1 MMRRYRTML
10 GAGICW
16 LLGIAAAGGVMLE
29 KEALTFDG
37 RNALP
42 AFALRQPLAGT
53 FTVQLKLRLRAW
65 PADGKEEFSRTSPAG
80 VVLLQGRPEAGECLI
95 RVLGKRLQLHLR
107 GSAAKGQGA
116 TARAELPLG
125 EWVRLALVHTGA
137 ETVLY
142 ADGAAVAALPVPPG
156 AGSWSRIAA
165 GQELGGIRLLQG
177 EIRELRVID
186 RALSAAEVKRAFRE
200 SGAESHLPEA
210 REQPP
215 LQLPY
220 PALKVAADVS
230 HPIAGTIAR
239 TAEIV
244 PWSGPGARDLLVSGA
259 GRFHGHRV
267 MLYRN
272 LNRDRD
278 GVPVFDSGESIGLAG
293 RDFQALRRPDGGF
306 DLIASGEGTPFPGQL
321 VFYRNT
327 GKPGAPKFGS
337 SLPISVGNRP
347 YCQAF
352 GELAP
357 RGWVIGDLDGDGVP
371 DLVAAAADPEEWNRN
386 APDGVSFFNGRE
398 AENSGP
404 GRGYD
409 IAGKWLG
416 EECRYRFFWAKGEP
430 DGEAFRFGEPK
441 PILARDTVMPLQWKT
456 YPPAPAPALLRLDG
470 VPHLIVAGDVDR
482 LLAMP
487 IFPDGAAMRCGSAAD
502 LLRERS
508 MTENYWIE
516 SLRAADLDGDGHQEL
531 IAAGNPGRITVY
543 RGRRPGD
550 FTEAGSALQRG
561 GLVETDTLVTPARGD
576 WDGDGVPDLITGD
589 ASGYLIFWPGTA
601 DPLVYGAPVHLRE
614 NGCIVHHQ
622 AGPSGSIQGYHEK
635 RWGYLQP
642 TIGDWDGD
650 GRNEIVTNDIRGEV
664 KLYRPVAG
672 RPGEVR
678 SEPFLFRGKPL
689 PAAWRVRPAILP
701 ARYGFGG
708 ENRAVLL
715 FLDWDGDLAAA
726 VPARSGSTEIAR
738 IVKLSDASG
747 KPIRLCGVRGHWG
760 RAKLAVSD
768 WDGDGV
774 WDLLWGHNLGVYREI
789 WPKHLSRPKGAVP
802 CLFRNVG
809 SNAAPRFGGLQEL
822 EQANGERF
830 HFHTHNS
837 SVFPTDLDGDG
848 REDLIVGAEDGKIYW
863 FGRDGLRIRREPA
876 QER

>member
-1 MMRRYRTML
+1 ML

-37 RNALP
+37 RNTLP
-42 AFALRQPLAGT
+42 AFALEQPLAGT

-65 PADGKEEFSRTSPAG
+65 PAGGKEEFSRTSPAG

-116 TARAELPLG
+116 MARGELPLG

-156 AGSWSRIAA
+156 AGPWNRIAV

-186 RALSAAEVKRAFRE
+186 RALSAAEVKQAFRE
-200 SGAESHLPEA
+200 SGAESHLSEA
-210 REQPP
+210 RELPP
-215 LQLPY
+215 LQLPH
-220 PALKVAADVS
+220 PALKVAADVI

-278 GVPVFDSGESIGLAG
+278 GVPVFDSGESIGLTG
-293 RDFQALRRPDGGF
+293 RDFQTLRRPDGGF

-337 SLPISVGNRP
+337 PLPISVGNRP

-409 IAGKWLG
+409 LS
-416 EECRYRFFWAKGEP
+416 
-430 DGEAFRFGEPK
+430 
-441 PILARDTVMPLQWKT
+441 
-456 YPPAPAPALLRLDG
+456 
-470 VPHLIVAGDVDR
+470 LIH
-482 LLAMP
+482 
-487 IFPDGAAMRCGSAAD
+487 I
-502 LLRERS
+502 
-508 MTENYWIE
+508 
-516 SLRAADLDGDGHQEL
+516 
-531 IAAGNPGRITVY
+531 
-543 RGRRPGD
+543 
-550 FTEAGSALQRG
+550 
-561 GLVETDTLVTPARGD
+561 
-576 WDGDGVPDLITGD
+576 
-589 ASGYLIFWPGTA
+589 
-601 DPLVYGAPVHLRE
+601 
-614 NGCIVHHQ
+614 
-622 AGPSGSIQGYHEK
+622 
-635 RWGYLQP
+635 
-642 TIGDWDGD
+642 
-650 GRNEIVTNDIRGEV
+650 
-664 KLYRPVAG
+664 
-672 RPGEVR
+672 
-678 SEPFLFRGKPL
+678 
-689 PAAWRVRPAILP
+689 
-701 ARYGFGG
+701 
-708 ENRAVLL
+708 
-715 FLDWDGDLAAA
+715 
-726 VPARSGSTEIAR
+726 
-738 IVKLSDASG
+738 
-747 KPIRLCGVRGHWG
+747 
-760 RAKLAVSD
+760 
-768 WDGDGV
+768 
-774 WDLLWGHNLGVYREI
+774 
-789 WPKHLSRPKGAVP
+789 
-802 CLFRNVG
+802 
-809 SNAAPRFGGLQEL
+809 
-822 EQANGERF
+822 
-830 HFHTHNS
+830 
-837 SVFPTDLDGDG
+837 
-848 REDLIVGAEDGKIYW
+848 
-863 FGRDGLRIRREPA
+863 
-876 QER
+876 

>member
-42 AFALRQPLAGT
+42 AFTLRQPLAGT

-156 AGSWSRIAA
+156 AGPWSRIAA

-293 RDFQALRRPDGGF
+293 RDFQTLRRPDGGF

-321 VFYRNT
+321 VCYRNT

-347 YCQAF
+347 YSRAF
-352 GELAP
+352 GELVP
-357 RGWVIGDLDGDGVP
+357 RSWVIGDLDGDGVP
-371 DLVAAAADPEEWNRN
+371 DLVATAADLEEWNRN

-416 EECRYRFFWAKGEP
+416 EECRYRFLWAKGEP
-430 DGEAFRFGEPK
+430 DGEE
-441 PILARDTVMPLQWKT
+441 
-456 YPPAPAPALLRLDG
+456 RLFD
-470 VPHLIVAGDVDR
+470 
-482 LLAMP
+482 
-487 IFPDGAAMRCGSAAD
+487 
-502 LLRERS
+502 
-508 MTENYWIE
+508 
-516 SLRAADLDGDGHQEL
+516 
-531 IAAGNPGRITVY
+531 AAG
-543 RGRRPGD
+543 
-550 FTEAGSALQRG
+550 
-561 GLVETDTLVTPARGD
+561 
-576 WDGDGVPDLITGD
+576 
-589 ASGYLIFWPGTA
+589 
-601 DPLVYGAPVHLRE
+601 
-614 NGCIVHHQ
+614 
-622 AGPSGSIQGYHEK
+622 
-635 RWGYLQP
+635 
-642 TIGDWDGD
+642 
-650 GRNEIVTNDIRGEV
+650 
-664 KLYRPVAG
+664 
-672 RPGEVR
+672 
-678 SEPFLFRGKPL
+678 
-689 PAAWRVRPAILP
+689 
-701 ARYGFGG
+701 
-708 ENRAVLL
+708 
-715 FLDWDGDLAAA
+715 
-726 VPARSGSTEIAR
+726 
-738 IVKLSDASG
+738 
-747 KPIRLCGVRGHWG
+747 
-760 RAKLAVSD
+760 
-768 WDGDGV
+768 
-774 WDLLWGHNLGVYREI
+774 
-789 WPKHLSRPKGAVP
+789 
-802 CLFRNVG
+802 
-809 SNAAPRFGGLQEL
+809 EL
-822 EQANGERF
+822 
-830 HFHTHNS
+830 
-837 SVFPTDLDGDG
+837 
-848 REDLIVGAEDGKIYW
+848 
-863 FGRDGLRIRREPA
+863 
-876 QER
+876 